1 MTEPILSINLM
12 IGLGL
17 LGVIWVIYK
26 VLIWDY
32 EEKNSP
38 PTHHSSS
45 SDE

>member
-1 MTEPILSINLM
+1 MTEPILSVNLM

-26 VLIWDY
+26 VLIWDN
-32 EEKNSP
+32 EETNSSNS
-38 PTHHSSS
+38 HHSSS